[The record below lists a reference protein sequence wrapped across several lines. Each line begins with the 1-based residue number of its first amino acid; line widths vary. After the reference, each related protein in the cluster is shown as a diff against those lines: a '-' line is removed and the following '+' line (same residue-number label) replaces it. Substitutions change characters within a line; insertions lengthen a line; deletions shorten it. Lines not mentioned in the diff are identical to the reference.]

1 MFCLRLSWTKAVTS
15 QQHLMRGLDLEGL
28 GSTHFVF
35 FGCLKSG
42 KLGTWIQCIDFFLD
56 YSRQII

>member
-1 MFCLRLSWTKAVTS
+1 
-15 QQHLMRGLDLEGL
+15 MRDLDLEGL